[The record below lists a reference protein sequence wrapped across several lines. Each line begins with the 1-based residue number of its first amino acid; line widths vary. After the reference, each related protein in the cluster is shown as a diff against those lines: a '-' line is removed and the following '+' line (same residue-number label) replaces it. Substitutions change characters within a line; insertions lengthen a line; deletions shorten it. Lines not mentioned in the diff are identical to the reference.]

1 MRYIDMHCD
10 TLGSALAQK
19 KETFLELDDTMV
31 DGLRLQQAKAGAQ
44 FFAMF
49 LPQRNDP
56 DWFGLQEMPPAEELM
71 RKMYAIFCHTMEQ
84 CSDRFAA
91 AHNAEE
97 LKQNQ
102 DVGKISAFL
111 TIENGALIDGKMDK
125 IREIYNLGVRLVTLT
140 WNDDNCLG
148 HCHSKK
154 PEEMSCG
161 LTGFGKEAVRY
172 MQELGILVDV
182 SHLSDGGFRDVAE
195 ASQAKWRAFRGIT
208 FQLPGTGAGNAQS
221 YRRDDPRIGRVR
233 RSGGT
238 ESGTD
243 LSECGRDG

>member
-84 CSDRFAA
+84 CSDPVCRGAQRRGIK
-91 AHNAEE
+91 AES
-97 LKQNQ
+97 
-102 DVGKISAFL
+102 GCG
-111 TIENGALIDGKMDK
+111 ENIG
-125 IREIYNLGVRLVTLT
+125 
-140 WNDDNCLG
+140 
-148 HCHSKK
+148 
-154 PEEMSCG
+154 
-161 LTGFGKEAVRY
+161 
-172 MQELGILVDV
+172 V
-182 SHLSDGGFRDVAE
+182 SHDR
-195 ASQAKWRAFRGIT
+195 KRC
-208 FQLPGTGAGNAQS
+208 P
-221 YRRDDPRIGRVR
+221 Y
-233 RSGGT
+233 
-238 ESGTD
+238 
-243 LSECGRDG
+243 

>member
-182 SHLSDGGFRDVAE
+182 SHLSDGVSGMLRKRPGEVACLSWHHIPT
-195 ASQAKWRAFRGIT
+195 AGHWRRQRAI
-208 FQLPGTGAGNAQS
+208 LPT
-221 YRRDDPRIGRVR
+221 R
-233 RSGGT
+233 
-238 ESGTD
+238 
-243 LSECGRDG
+243 

>member
-84 CSDRFAA
+84 CGDRFAA

-102 DVGKISAFL
+102 DAGKISAFL

-125 IREIYNLGVRLVTLT
+125 IREIYDLGVRLVTLT
-140 WNDDNCLG
+140 WNDDNCHGTL
-148 HCHSKK
+148 SLPKSRRM
-154 PEEMSCG
+154 MSRG
-161 LTGFGKEAVRY
+161 LTGFGKEGGALY
-172 MQELGILVDV
+172 AGTGNPLVDV
-182 SHLSDGGFRDVAE
+182 
-195 ASQAKWRAFRGIT
+195 
-208 FQLPGTGAGNAQS
+208 LPIYPTAVSGMLRKS
-221 YRRDDPRIGRVR
+221 SR
-233 RSGGT
+233 RSGVPFVA
-238 ESGTD
+238 SHCQAAD
-243 LSECGRDG
+243 WRRQRAISPMR